1 MGARMARTSI
11 AVTVLI
17 GALLGSLPGCSSRS
31 DSAPSASVPSS
42 TSAPTSGWL
51 AVIASAADPNDL
63 DARRADVVTGLGSDD
78 GHVVVSPG
86 ACFTGIPQRY
96 GALYVLAV
104 TDPSRSWV
112 EDRLRVTGVDTEWVG
127 AVTSTCLD

>member
-1 MGARMARTSI
+1 MVRTSI
-11 AVTVLI
+11 AVTMLI

-31 DSAPSASVPSS
+31 EPAPGYGASVSSS
-42 TSAPTSGWL
+42 TSAPTSEWL

-63 DARRADVVTGLGSDD
+63 DTPRADVVAELGSDD
-78 GHVVVSPG
+78 GRVVVSPG

-104 TDPSRSWV
+104 IDMTRSGV
-112 EDRLRVTGVDTEWVG
+112 EDRLRGTGIDAEWVG
-127 AVTSTCLD
+127 AVTSTCVD

>member
-1 MGARMARTSI
+1 MVRASI
-11 AVTVLI
+11 AVTLLI
-17 GALLGSLPGCSSRS
+17 GALFASLSGCSSRS
-31 DSAPSASVPSS
+31 EPAPGTSVSRPSL
-42 TSAPTSGWL
+42 TSAPTSEWL

-63 DARRADVVTGLGSDD
+63 DAPRADVVAGLGSDD

-104 TDPSRSWV
+104 TDTTRSGV
-112 EDRLRVTGVDTEWVG
+112 EDRLRGTGIDAEWVG

>member
-1 MGARMARTSI
+1 VVRTSI
-11 AVTVLI
+11 AVTLLI
-17 GALLGSLPGCSSRS
+17 GALLGSLPGCSSGS
-31 DSAPSASVPSS
+31 EPAPGSSVSPSSSASPPM
-42 TSAPTSGWL
+42 TEWL

-63 DARRADVVTGLGSDD
+63 DAPRADVVAGLGSDD
-78 GHVVVSPG
+78 GPVVVSPG

-104 TDPSRSWV
+104 TDTTRSGV
-112 EDRLRVTGVDTEWVG
+112 EGRLEGIGIDAQWVG

>member
-1 MGARMARTSI
+1 MVGTSV
-11 AVTVLI
+11 AVTLLM
-17 GALLGSLPGCSSRS
+17 GALLGPLPGCSSRS
-31 DSAPSASVPSS
+31 EPAPRTGVSPSSS
-42 TSAPTSGWL
+42 TSAPTTEWL
-51 AVIASAADPNDL
+51 AVVASSADPNDL
-63 DARRADVVTGLGSDD
+63 DGPRSDVVAALGSDD

-104 TDPSRSWV
+104 TDATRSGV
-112 EDRLRVTGVDTEWVG
+112 EDRLRGTATEAEWIG

>member
-1 MGARMARTSI
+1 MVRTSI
-11 AVTVLI
+11 AVTMLV
-17 GALLGSLPGCSSRS
+17 GALLGSLPGCSSS
-31 DSAPSASVPSS
+31 SEPAAGSGVSVSSS
-42 TSAPTSGWL
+42 TSAPTSEWL

-63 DARRADVVTGLGSDD
+63 DAPRADVVAGLGSDD

-104 TDPSRSWV
+104 IDTTRSGV
-112 EDRLRVTGVDTEWVG
+112 EVRLTGTGIDAEWVG
-127 AVTSTCLD
+127 AVTSTCVD